1 MRRRRN
7 VIDLKNDLT
16 LLKELLELTS
26 YACLVSHELFMFQ
39 DIMYSSLF
47 DFSLDK
53 VRRDVKKSNSRE
65 RVEN

>member
-1 MRRRRN
+1 MKRRES

-16 LLKELLELTS
+16 LLKKLLELAS
-26 YACLVSHELFMFQ
+26 HACFVSHELFMFQ

-53 VRRDVKKSNSRE
+53 VRRDVKKSNSRK